1 MNHASSC
8 GEDRLDAV
16 NVELNINREER
27 LNAVRLRQENL
38 LAQQRLK
45 RKLALRERQRRDKKQ
60 HAMLEAQKS
69 HHYQTMKGDKKSKSA
84 AIAGMKLMERR
95 LLGKQLLG
103 GDGGDEDKAAFPPFC
118 DLQRMIGER
127 TNVNIETPAMLL
139 KKMFNHTAETS
150 LLDRDLEKL
159 KTKLTLL
166 TKEIPI
172 LEMKVDE
179 SIASIHSEHYSSENG
194 SENSSDSGNDNDNGD
209 EANEE
214 NRSSRSIRTQRRD
227 IEDLQQEYNQKLD
240 NLRHAMNLIIGAV
253 DGIHSI
259 VDEYSTLRDGASSLM
274 KTKQA
279 EQVAE
284 KVSMSMS
291 GEGINTTKSLIS
303 MLTHMMSSS
312 VVPTSEAAEA
322 ESLCTTSTLH
332 DNDEGKEAEYH
343 RETAEIIQHVQTMFL
358 TLNESVRSVME
369 SLLETPSSILEE
381 EIVGEKKKKSN
392 QISKCMDTPKNLLA
406 MVTATAVVVAGE
418 TAETAEAAETAETVA
433 AEEKAETTAPVM
445 LCLSKS
451 TESLLSDNNVRV
463 KSIKFRKEL
472 SRGEK
477 KRLTTVSRVKTLRE
491 SRLASAT
498 RPTNLLLSA
507 IHGLLQKEQ
516 DLLHLTGTGSLI
528 KEVDGQIVIS
538 SIDQF
543 TYEMDECGDDS
554 EDDDMNESRA
564 EMKIQ
569 IKKSMRERKRSESRS
584 GTPVQKNEG

>member
-1 MNHASSC
+1 MRITASS
-8 GEDRLDAV
+8 
-16 NVELNINREER
+16 
-27 LNAVRLRQENL
+27 Q
-38 LAQQRLK
+38 
-45 RKLALRERQRRDKKQ
+45 
-60 HAMLEAQKS
+60 
-69 HHYQTMKGDKKSKSA
+69 
-84 AIAGMKLMERR
+84 
-95 LLGKQLLG
+95 
-103 GDGGDEDKAAFPPFC
+103 
-118 DLQRMIGER
+118 
-127 TNVNIETPAMLL
+127 
-139 KKMFNHTAETS
+139 
-150 LLDRDLEKL
+150 
-159 KTKLTLL
+159 
-166 TKEIPI
+166 
-172 LEMKVDE
+172 
-179 SIASIHSEHYSSENG
+179 
-194 SENSSDSGNDNDNGD
+194 
-209 EANEE
+209 
-214 NRSSRSIRTQRRD
+214 RSIRTQRRD

-291 GEGINTTKSLIS
+291 GESINTTTSLIS

-322 ESLCTTSTLH
+322 ESVCTTLTLH

-343 RETAEIIQHVQTMFL
+343 RETAEIIQHVQIMFL
-358 TLNESVRSVME
+358 TFNESVRSVMQ
-369 SLLETPSSILEE
+369 SLLDTPSSILEE
-381 EIVGEKKKKSN
+381 IVVEKKKKSN

-406 MVTATAVVVAGE
+406 MVTTTAVVVA
-418 TAETAEAAETAETVA
+418 AETAEIAETAETVA
-433 AEEKAETTAPVM
+433 AKEKTAAATTAEEKTSTEAIASTETTAPVM

-451 TESLLSDNNVRV
+451 TEGLLSDNNIRV

-498 RPTNLLLSA
+498 RPTNLLLTA

-528 KEVDGQIVIS
+528 KEVDGQTVIS

-543 TYEMDECGDDS
+543 TYEMDEHDDDS